1 MALNVCPNALTKGI
15 ISDCTTQPVGGIEQ
29 RLWIFKRNDHNVVYK
44 SGTSNVIESI
54 TNLATK
60 KSYKGTGVQGKTIL
74 RCASSLTVAENRANS
89 WVHKFLCDYFEFDSA
104 SIAAL
109 NGMEDVFIVGERI
122 DKPSNGDGTF
132 FALGVK
138 NGLYYTSGERS
149 FHENNGVLAL
159 ELNGANEP
167 FEEYTVMAVPG
178 DGQSVYAATLAMLT
192 ATEGVPA

>member
-1 MALNVCPNALTKGI
+1 M
-15 ISDCTTQPVGGIEQ
+15 
-29 RLWIFKRNDHNVVYK
+29 
-44 SGTSNVIESI
+44 IESI

-60 KSYKGTGVQGKTIL
+60 RSYKGTGVQGKTIL

-138 NGLYYTSGERS
+138 ILIMILGLMGFASMWAAVFADT
-149 FHENNGVLAL
+149 GVAMICI
-159 ELNGANEP
+159 LNSIRILYKN
-167 FEEYTVMAVPG
+167 Y
-178 DGQSVYAATLAMLT
+178 
-192 ATEGVPA
+192 